1 MHNTSGLVKRPYY
14 IDFVDSQTV
23 VVIITVKKEVC
34 TVSERTSR
42 HMYVHSLRPPPL
54 IS

>member
-1 MHNTSGLVKRPYY
+1 MHDTSGLVKRPYY

-42 HMYVHSLRPPPL
+42 HMYIASCPPRSLHS
-54 IS
+54 